1 MQGIGNQSNAKN
13 QLKDDGCTRHQ
24 KREIEAKKMVAV
36 DINLEP
42 IHVDYLQYCRSDE
55 DEAQQDF
62 QQNGCYGFDSIH
74 EANLQKNAHLSTCVV

>member
-1 MQGIGNQSNAKN
+1 
-13 QLKDDGCTRHQ
+13 
-24 KREIEAKKMVAV
+24 MVAV